1 MKPTVCQPL
10 PPALAPYP
18 PASGP
23 LVIEQVGQAFEVSGP
38 GAADVAALIEAGE
51 VLQSWHPR
59 CWRRLPTDPL
69 KSAEGAAL
77 LVGHA
82 WEIPAALVDAY
93 PRDEQWP
100 AQSFTE
106 ADGVEHIGL
115 DQIRF

>member
-38 GAADVAALIEAGE
+38 GAADVAALIESGA
-51 VLQSWHPR
+51 VLRGGHPR
-59 CWRRLPTDPL
+59 HWCQLPADPL
-69 KSAEGAAL
+69 KSAEGVAL

-82 WEIPAALVDAY
+82 WEVPDWLVDAY
-93 PRDEQWP
+93 PQDTTWP
-100 AQSFTE
+100 AQTFTD